1 MTLTDVEH
9 AARELIRL
17 STEPKWSR
25 QGTAA
30 ANRHMRTLRASAFS
44 NDEISQLTRRRWSPN
59 AVKKATAG
67 TRVTA
72 PEDERTTM
80 TVLSEIL
87 TQNIPLPDLQSATI
101 VLHQIGPQL
110 PDILELLNQLAER
123 KIPVKDFLDDYA
135 RMKMEQLT
143 PQSLKQALDYKQDLE
158 KKNFNLAALSQLK
171 EVAEKYGDFAK
182 VMVAL
187 DAYGSLESVQRLT
200 ESKKK
205 ELEDTNRLLEPAIQQ
220 LKAHKDLEEA
230 SKGLLKSYQDLQK
243 NLTDAITKMPNDLTT
258 ALNQV
263 ADEFKKKTDEELKKL
278 SKGMSDS
285 ASKEVQETTKN
296 LTTLKEQFNKSK
308 QELSD
313 AVQSAVKTAVEDVN
327 SIVTKGSESVTQV
340 DKTYKDTV
348 ESFQKQ
354 TTTLLQ
360 SLNTQLTKMGQSFET
375 DQKKLQE
382 TVATATAEST
392 KKIDELSSH
401 AVEVGKKLDQL
412 EATYKQDMPYLELSH
427 LSDKQYFP
435 YITPRLL
442 YTMKVV
448 VRGFVQWLD
457 TAPSSIRN
465 PRILADSGQS
475 FLQNLNAQVPEV

>member
-1 MTLTDVEH
+1 M
-9 AARELIRL
+9 
-17 STEPKWSR
+17 
-25 QGTAA
+25 
-30 ANRHMRTLRASAFS
+30 
-44 NDEISQLTRRRWSPN
+44 
-59 AVKKATAG
+59 KKATAG

-80 TVLSEIL
+80 TALSEIL
-87 TQNIPLPDLQSATI
+87 TQNIPLPDLQSATTI
-101 VLHQIGPQL
+101 YHQIGTQL

-135 RMKMEQLT
+135 EMKTQQLT

-187 DAYGSLESVQRLT
+187 DAYGSLEAVQRLT

-205 ELEDTNRLLEPAIQQ
+205 ELEDTNRLLEPAKQQ

-230 SKGLLKSYQDLQK
+230 SKALLKSYQDLQK

-263 ADEFKKKTDEELKKL
+263 ADEFKKKTDEEIKKL
-278 SKGMSDS
+278 SKDLSES
-285 ASKEVQETTKN
+285 ASKELQETTKN

-313 AVQSAVKTAVEDVN
+313 AIQTAVKAAIKDVD
-327 SIVTKGSESVTQV
+327 SIVTKGSESVTQME
-340 DKTYKDTV
+340 KTYKDTV

-354 TTTLLQ
+354 TTNLLE
-360 SLNTQLTKMGQSFET
+360 SLNH
-375 DQKKLQE
+375 
-382 TVATATAEST
+382 ST
-392 KKIDELSSH
+392 HQNGTELRYGS
-401 AVEVGKKLDQL
+401 E
-412 EATYKQDMPYLELSH
+412 EAAGNRSNRH
-427 LSDKQYFP
+427 
-435 YITPRLL
+435 R
-442 YTMKVV
+442 
-448 VRGFVQWLD
+448 
-457 TAPSSIRN
+457 
-465 PRILADSGQS
+465 RIHKEDR
-475 FLQNLNAQVPEV
+475 